1 VTHRTQNG
9 PLGAQAYVPALGF
22 DLLTPLYD
30 PILRFLLREHELKQ
44 RLVDQ
49 AAIRPG
55 DTVLDVGC
63 GTGTLA
69 ILVKR
74 STPQARVVGLDG
86 DPKVLAIAR
95 EKIARAG
102 LDVELVEG
110 MAYAPPLPPA
120 SFDRVLSTLVLH
132 HLTREEK
139 RATLAG
145 IRTLLRPGGD
155 LHVADFGPP
164 EGFYARAVSSLFR
177 HFDGAERTVDNLE
190 GRLPLLVAE
199 AGFGEVRKTGHAATP
214 FGTLVYLSARVA
226 GDSRVPLRF

>member
-1 VTHRTQNG
+1 M
-9 PLGAQAYVPALGF
+9 
-22 DLLTPLYD
+22 
-30 PILRFLLREHELKQ
+30 REQVLKQ

-55 DTVLDVGC
+55 DAVLDVGC

-69 ILVKR
+69 ILVKQ
-74 STPQARVVGLDG
+74 SEPQARVVGLDG

-102 LDVELVEG
+102 VGVELVEG

-132 HLTREEK
+132 HLTRDEK

-145 IRTLLRPGGD
+145 IRSLLRPGGE
-155 LHVADFGPP
+155 LHIADFGPP
-164 EGFYARAVSSLFR
+164 EGFYARVVFSLIR
-177 HFDGAERTVDNLE
+177 RFDGAGRTVDNLE
-190 GRLPLLVAE
+190 GRLPQLIAE
-199 AGFGEVRKTGHAATP
+199 AGFDEVHETGHAATV
-214 FGTLVYLSARVA
+214 FGTLVCLSARVVCGA
-226 GDSRVPLRF
+226 PKA

>member
-1 VTHRTQNG
+1 MTHRTQNR
-9 PLGAQAYVPALGF
+9 PLGAHGYVPALGF

-30 PILRFLLREHELKQ
+30 PILRLLLREHALKQ

-55 DTVLDVGC
+55 HAVLDVGC

-69 ILVKR
+69 ILVKQ
-74 STPQARVVGLDG
+74 TVPQARVVGLDG

-102 LDVELVEG
+102 LEVEFVEG
-110 MAYAPPLPPA
+110 MAYAPPLAPA

-132 HLTREEK
+132 HLTRAEK
-139 RATLAG
+139 RAALAG
-145 IRTLLRPGGD
+145 IRSLLRPGGE

-164 EGFYARAVSSLFR
+164 EGVYARAISSLLR
-177 HFDGAERTVDNLE
+177 RFDAAERTADNLE
-190 GRLPLLVAE
+190 GRLPQLIRT
-199 AGFGEVRKTGHAATP
+199 AGFGEVHKTGHAATP

-226 GDSRVPLRF
+226 DHARTD

>member
-1 VTHRTQNG
+1 MHRTQND
-9 PLGAQAYVPALGF
+9 PLASRVYVPALGF

-30 PILRFLLREHELKQ
+30 PFLRFLMREQALKQ

-55 DTVLDVGC
+55 DAVLDVGC

-69 ILVKR
+69 ILV
-74 STPQARVVGLDG
+74 GLDG
-86 DPKVLAIAR
+86 DPTVLAIAR

-102 LDVELVEG
+102 VDVELVEG

-120 SFDRVLSTLVLH
+120 SFDRVLSTLVFH
-132 HLTREEK
+132 HLIRDAK

-145 IRTLLRPGGD
+145 IRSLLRPGGE
-155 LHVADFGPP
+155 LHIADFGPP
-164 EGFYARAVSSLFR
+164 DGLYARVVFGLIR
-177 HFDGAERTVDNLE
+177 RFDGAGRTIDNLE
-190 GRLPLLVAE
+190 GRLPQLITE
-199 AGFGEVRKTGHAATP
+199 AGFDEVHETGHAATP

-226 GDSRVPLRF
+226 RGAPKA

>member
-1 VTHRTQNG
+1 MIHRTQK
-9 PLGAQAYVPALGF
+9 GAQGYVPALGF

-30 PILRFLLREHELKQ
+30 PFLRFFLREQALKR
-44 RLVDQ
+44 RLMDQ

-55 DTVLDVGC
+55 HVVLDVGC

-69 ILVKR
+69 ILVKQ
-74 STPQARVVGLDG
+74 SVPQARVVGLDG

-102 LDVELVEG
+102 LDIELVEG

-120 SFDRVLSTLVLH
+120 SFDRILSTLVFH
-132 HLTREEK
+132 HLTRDEK

-145 IRTLLRPGGD
+145 IRSLMRPGGE
-155 LHVADFGPP
+155 LHVMDFGPP
-164 EGFYARAVSSLFR
+164 DGLYARAISSLFR
-177 HFDGAERTVDNLE
+177 YFDGAGRTVDNLE
-190 GRLPLLVAE
+190 GRLPQLIAD
-199 AGFGEVRKTGHAATP
+199 ADFREVHETRSATTP

-226 GDSRVPLRF
+226 GGSP